1 MSAML
6 TIQLNNL
13 RFFAPHGVFE
23 EEGKAGNEFE
33 VNISL
38 LIHAPENTPITL
50 EQTINYAEVY
60 RLTKDIFRVRKK
72 LLEELA
78 IEIVDAVYQ
87 AFPSIQKATI
97 QIIKLHPPIAGFSGS
112 VSVTYD
118 KSFQ

>member
-38 LIHAPENTPITL
+38 LIHAPENTPVTL
-50 EQTINYAEVY
+50 KDTVNYAEVY
-60 RLTKDIFRVRKK
+60 RLTKDIFKIRKK

-87 AFPSIQKATI
+87 TFPAIQKATI